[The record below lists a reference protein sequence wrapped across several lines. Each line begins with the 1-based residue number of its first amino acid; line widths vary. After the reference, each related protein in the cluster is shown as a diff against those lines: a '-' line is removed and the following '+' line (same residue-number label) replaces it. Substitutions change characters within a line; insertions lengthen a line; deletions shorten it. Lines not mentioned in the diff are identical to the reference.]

1 MVDTRPQQTQ
11 SRMAN
16 IATRSGQRVQPSGQ
30 RVIQESI
37 SSSAVVTRHQMLPR
51 YPNWPTSKPGPLA
64 KQAPLGQRP
73 INLLRREQMVE
84 MNYNQGVF
92 YAKR

>member
-1 MVDTRPQQTQ
+1 MADTQPQIQ

-16 IATRSGQRVQPSGQ
+16 ISARSAQRVQPSGQ
-30 RVIQESI
+30 RAIQESI
-37 SSSAVVTRHQMLPR
+37 SSSEAVTRHQMQPH

-64 KQAPLGQRP
+64 KQPPLGQRP

-84 MNYNQGVF
+84 VG
-92 YAKR
+92 

>member
-1 MVDTRPQQTQ
+1 MADTQPQTQ

-16 IATRSGQRVQPSGQ
+16 ISARSGQRVQPSGQ
-30 RVIQESI
+30 RAIQESI
-37 SSSAVVTRHQMLPR
+37 ASSEAVTCHQMQPH

-84 MNYNQGVF
+84 VG
-92 YAKR
+92 

>member
-1 MVDTRPQQTQ
+1 MAGTQPQTQ

-16 IATRSGQRVQPSGQ
+16 ISARSAQRVQPSGQ
-30 RVIQESI
+30 RAIQESI
-37 SSSAVVTRHQMLPR
+37 SSSEAVTRHQMLPH

-64 KQAPLGQRP
+64 KQPPLGQRP

-84 MNYNQGVF
+84 VG
-92 YAKR
+92 

>member
-1 MVDTRPQQTQ
+1 MAATQTQTQ

-16 IATRSGQRVQPSGQ
+16 ISARSGQRA
-30 RVIQESI
+30 IQESE
-37 SSSAVVTRHQMLPR
+37 SSSEAVTRYQMQPH

-84 MNYNQGVF
+84 VG
-92 YAKR
+92 

>member
-1 MVDTRPQQTQ
+1 MVDTRPQTQ
-11 SRMAN
+11 SRMTN

-30 RVIQESI
+30 RAIQESI
-37 SSSAVVTRHQMLPR
+37 SSPGAVTRHQMQPR
-51 YPNWPTSKPGPLA
+51 YPNWPTSRPGPLA
-64 KQAPLGQRP
+64 KQPPLGQRP

-84 MNYNQGVF
+84 MNYDQGVL